1 MTKLYTSWNR
11 SIQLIIAQSN
21 FISTSFLALGT
32 LSLNEPF
39 AGRHTYY
46 LYELCKANLLRTDWA
61 ACEAFLSSLN
71 PDSSTDPELSFLLT
85 EARIDYL
92 ISRGLFEDAFAI
104 IEKQALSLRDEGA
117 DIMQRVTMLLLK
129 ATLFAKLGSPER
141 GFSVALRAASVSFKA
156 RLMPC
161 LWTAVGLLGN
171 ILNSTGEFRAAM
183 RLLHAVIPQVG

>member
-1 MTKLYTSWNR
+1 MHSY
-11 SIQLIIAQSN
+11 
-21 FISTSFLALGT
+21 
-32 LSLNEPF
+32 
-39 AGRHTYY
+39 HTHNIY
-46 LYELCKANLLRTDWA
+46 KANILRTDWA
-61 ACEAFLSSLN
+61 ACEEYLTSLN

-92 ISRGLFEDAFAI
+92 ISRCLYEDAFAV
-104 IEKQALSLRDEGA
+104 IEKQAISLRDEGA

-141 GFSVALRAASVSFKA
+141 GFSVALRAASVAFKA

-171 ILNSTGEFRAAM
+171 ILNSIGEYNAAT